1 MLLNG
6 WVSGSRI
13 AVGLFISGDLMFLC
27 DGYGYVFSAEKYPLP
42 GCRDKKT
49 TCRKELTSDFI
60 CLQDVMS
67 INTYF
72 GPTQEQS
79 GYLCRIFET

>member
-1 MLLNG
+1 
-6 WVSGSRI
+6 
-13 AVGLFISGDLMFLC
+13 MFLC
-27 DGYGYVFSAEKYPLP
+27 DGYGYVFPAEKYPLP
-42 GCRDKKT
+42 GCRVKKT

-60 CLQDVMS
+60 CSKDVMS

-72 GPTQEQS
+72 GAAQEQS